1 MKATAL
7 FACVVILLM
16 LVGVW
21 KAEAQGLSFDIYTDR
36 GGKGIGIPDGTYRV
50 GETVNIGISV
60 NVAATITINLS
71 GPYQELVL
79 GPYAVEP
86 GSRYIERLVTEE
98 RDIGR
103 WDVVGKACP
112 VEAYIYTPTP
122 TPTPSPT
129 PPPACAQ
136 DNTVFFVEREE
147 VKTTTET
154 ITQTITATERIAVTA
169 TATETRC
176 PGLPTIT
183 VTTPVTKEVVP
194 GFYYLFSVIFVA
206 AAAGLGHFAGKRI
219 LRPSRPD
226 LTSVTQRLTR
236 IENAGRARP
245 SVPRLGSV
253 ADVEQMLRSIGGSV
267 NKVGDVLKRLEAVKD
282 EEMVV
287 ETLAELVEQ
296 VRNSSDDVWSFAEF
310 LVKRVA
316 GAREGKELPWFN
328 VLTGN
333 LLEMERALDSAT
345 IMVRHY
351 VSGELLFESLTRKY
365 AFLALSAQE
374 AERAF
379 TLADID
385 QINAALGTLMK
396 AKVQLDRELSGVSQG
411 LAGWYARL
419 SCKKYL
425 GTAASLIK

>member
-1 MKATAL
+1 MKVAVL

-21 KAEAQGLSFDIYTDR
+21 KVEAQEVPFDIYTDR
-36 GGKGIGIPDGTYRV
+36 GGKGIGVPGGTYRV
-50 GETVNIGISV
+50 GETVNIRFSV
-60 NVAATITINLS
+60 TFPAKITITLN
-71 GPYQELVL
+71 GKELL
-79 GPYAVEP
+79 KDYEFGP
-86 GSRYIERLVTEE
+86 GSDYVPLGTAEE

-103 WDVVGKACP
+103 WEVIGQACS
-112 VEAYIYTPTP
+112 VEAYIT
-122 TPTPSPT
+122 
-129 PPPACAQ
+129 PACDQ

-147 VKTTTET
+147 VKTTET
-154 ITQTITATERIAVTA
+154 ITQTISATERITVTA

-194 GFYYLFSVIFVA
+194 GFYYLFTVIFVA

-236 IENAGRARP
+236 IENAGKARP
-245 SVPRLGSV
+245 SVPPLGSA

-267 NKVGDVLKRLEAVKD
+267 NKVGDALKRLEAAKD

-296 VRNSSDDVWSFAEF
+296 VRNSSDDIGSFTEF
-310 LVKRVA
+310 LVNRVA

-333 LLEMERALDSAT
+333 LLQMERALDSAT

-351 VSGELLFESLTRKY
+351 ASGELLFESLTRKY
-365 AFLALSAQE
+365 AFLASSAQE

-385 QINAALGTLMK
+385 QINVALDTLMK

-425 GTAASLIK
+425 GTAASLVK